1 MGDFGAC
8 RRCVGAGAG
17 RRGGVGARNSSL
29 CGLHAGMVLC
39 VRAHIRM
46 RVRTHTHTYTISYIH
61 AYIHTRT
68 HTHTRAHTYADATPT
83 RPKPSALGGTHLTAP
98 KAAERPGTVPLPA
111 DGSKPRRRQSRG
123 LSVALPQV
131 DESLLRMEPV
141 ALVEATAVSTAAAA
155 YEQDVV
161 AERRMRKTSRTISK
175 GPGLAVAAAH
185 V

>member
-1 MGDFGAC
+1 MTEAHNLRMKVVHLHQKPRPAD
-8 RRCVGAGAG
+8 RPHT
-17 RRGGVGARNSSL
+17 AR
-29 CGLHAGMVLC
+29 AP
-39 VRAHIRM
+39 
-46 RVRTHTHTYTISYIH
+46 HTQSH
-61 AYIHTRT
+61 
-68 HTHTRAHTYADATPT
+68 ADATPA